1 MNGEISNNENY
12 VNLTL
17 KKNKS
22 EVFQRKGRASFF
34 TSNDI
39 VYDTINKCADKNKF
53 YDKILTELKLIE
65 NNITDSKL
73 KNESKNI
80 KEKEEEDKKENKT
93 ENFLDPNL
101 IILINKAPEKRTY
114 IDLIKLKNYL
124 LNTKLVSHYNELKL
138 DKESIEKLLTI
149 FSLEMKGL
157 KFNENENIY
166 SLGELSKNI
175 YLIILGKVE
184 EVKPIKE
191 ESEMTGF
198 EYFSCLMELIKNKEF
213 EIYNMT
219 IKENNNIYFID
230 KNDKEKIQYYFIVNT
245 LNQIK
250 NGFLINFKE
259 ILDLCYITPQFLGLE
274 ENKINSSNYIISNL
288 KNILYNIPELTEDKL
303 SYYLFFQENLIKK
316 KSFCF

>member
-175 YLIILGKVE
+175 Y
-184 EVKPIKE
+184 
-191 ESEMTGF
+191 
-198 EYFSCLMELIKNKEF
+198 
-213 EIYNMT
+213 
-219 IKENNNIYFID
+219 
-230 KNDKEKIQYYFIVNT
+230 
-245 LNQIK
+245 
-250 NGFLINFKE
+250 
-259 ILDLCYITPQFLGLE
+259 
-274 ENKINSSNYIISNL
+274 
-288 KNILYNIPELTEDKL
+288 
-303 SYYLFFQENLIKK
+303 
-316 KSFCF
+316 